1 LPARRC
7 CHERCPSSRGQ
18 FLDLDDLVVVEIG
31 ELARDAVDV
40 DLSPAEGADRGFGN
54 ASRE

>member
-1 LPARRC
+1 L
-7 CHERCPSSRGQ
+7 
-18 FLDLDDLVVVEIG
+18 LDLDDLVVVEIG